1 MLVNGKNGSIFYSV
15 TYFDNFGVEHFPK
28 NVKKFIGNKDIITN
42 CYRMQVYN
50 SIMYGYFCFG
60 VIDFLL
66 KSKSLLDYTKV
77 FSPNE
82 Y

>member
-1 MLVNGKNGSIFYSV
+1 
-15 TYFDNFGVEHFPK
+15 
-28 NVKKFIGNKDIITN
+28 
-42 CYRMQVYN
+42 MQVYN